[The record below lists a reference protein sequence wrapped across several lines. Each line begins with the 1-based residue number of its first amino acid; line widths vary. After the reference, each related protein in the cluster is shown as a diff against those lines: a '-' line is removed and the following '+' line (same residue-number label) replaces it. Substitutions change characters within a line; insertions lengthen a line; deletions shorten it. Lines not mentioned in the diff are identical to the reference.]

1 MRDYVRL
8 SIEGYEF
15 SMLGCDCSLYLG
27 WTPETIVAKVACP
40 IAVR

>member
-1 MRDYVRL
+1 MKDCVRR

-15 SMLGCDCSLYLG
+15 SMLGCDYSLYLG
-27 WTPETIVAKVACP
+27 WSPETIVAKVACP